1 MRHSTTHPHTASE
14 TCAQVSAK
22 NLALCTV
29 ENCTPHTK
37 GNSFRYARRNF
48 DLLEFVLS
56 PTIGYVVIIGVG
68 LAMAAVV
75 TMMVKVETKLL
86 GTRKTSEWFYTA
98 GRTIKTGLIAASI
111 VSAWTWAA
119 TLLQSSTVTFEFG
132 MAGAFWYA
140 AGASIQVV
148 LFSIIAIELKR
159 KAPMTHTFPEMIYV
173 RYGKHPHKVFLFF
186 ALLTN
191 TIVTAMLVLGG
202 AAVVNSLTGVD
213 ITLAAFLLPVG
224 IVAYTVFGG
233 LKATFFAEYIN
244 AGFIF
249 AVVLIFVLV
258 IYFTSPAIGGISG
271 MYDKLT
277 EAAVLNP
284 VEGNAAGSFLTLASA
299 GALVFG
305 IINIVGNFGTVFV
318 DQSYWQRAVAAR
330 PKSAAGGFI
339 LGGLAWFAIPFA
351 LATTLGLAAVA
362 SGVILTEDQVGQGL
376 VAPTAASV
384 LMGDVGAILIL
395 TIIFTAV
402 TAAGSSQLVSVSSL
416 ATYDVYRTYMRPSAT
431 GRQLIRVSRYAILL
445 FGMGMGLLALA
456 LLHIGLSLQYVYLLM
471 GILIGSAVA
480 PIAMSLLW
488 SRTGPYTAISG
499 AIAGLVAG
507 IAVWLVSAY
516 TIHGTITVAATGD
529 TLPMLAG
536 NVSSISTS
544 LIICMAGSMLAR
556 GRFDFE
562 TLRQK
567 IIVMDDRIRSIINRD
582 ADENMLRRSL
592 AISRRVGL
600 AVTITV
606 VVAWPAPLFL
616 SGYVFTLSS
625 FTAWIWLAALWAV
638 AGAITVV
645 VLPLFE
651 ARRSIWQVISHT
663 GTKEDHEAVPVQN
676 DVMGAP
682 ATSIL
687 VPVDGSIQSLRV
699 MSKMHHLL
707 REMAG
712 IRLYLLYVIEWP
724 EGHKENDGD
733 ITYQMQK
740 EGHLVLQSVVAPRE
754 AGDVHRLVRV
764 GDPSTRIVEM
774 AESLNV
780 DMIAMGRRGLGDT
793 DNTLGHVTQN
803 IIRSTRRPVMLLD

>member
-1 MRHSTTHPHTASE
+1 M
-14 TCAQVSAK
+14 
-22 NLALCTV
+22 
-29 ENCTPHTK
+29 
-37 GNSFRYARRNF
+37 
-48 DLLEFVLS
+48 EFVLS
-56 PTIGYVVIIGVG
+56 PTIGYVVLIGVG

-75 TMMVKVETKLL
+75 TMMVKVETKWL

-249 AVVLIFVLV
+249 VVVLIFVLA
-258 IYFTSPAIGGISG
+258 IYFTGPTIGGIPG

-277 EAAVLNP
+277 EAALLNP
-284 VEGNAAGSFLTLASA
+284 VEGNVAGSFLTLASA

-318 DQSYWQRAVAAR
+318 DQSYWQRAIAAR
-330 PKSAAGGFI
+330 PKSATGGFI

-376 VAPTAASV
+376 VAPTTASV

-416 ATYDVYRTYMRPSAT
+416 VTYDVYRTYMKPSAT
-431 GRQLIRVSRYAILL
+431 GRQLIRVSRYTILL
-445 FGMGMGLLALA
+445 FGMGMGLLGLA

-488 SRTGPYTAISG
+488 SRTGPHTAISG
-499 AIAGLVAG
+499 AIVGLVAG
-507 IAVWLVSAY
+507 VAVWLASAY
-516 TIHGTITVAATGD
+516 AIHGEITVLATGD
-529 TLPMLAG
+529 TIPMLAG
-536 NVSSISTS
+536 NISSISTS
-544 LIICMAGSMLAR
+544 LVICVAGSMLTR
-556 GRFDFE
+556 NRFDFQM
-562 TLRQK
+562 LRQK
-567 IIVMDDRIRSIINRD
+567 IVVLDEKMRSIIDRD
-582 ADENMLRRSL
+582 ADENMLRRAST
-592 AISRRVGL
+592 ISKRIGL
-600 AVTITV
+600 AATMTV
-606 VVAWPAPLFL
+606 VVVWPAPLFL

-625 FTAWIWLAALWAV
+625 FTVWVWLAALWAV
-638 AGAITVV
+638 AGAIVV
-645 VLPLFE
+645 IVLPLFE
-651 ARRSIWQVISHT
+651 ARRSIWHVISHT
-663 GTKEDHEAVPVQN
+663 DSEDHN
-676 DVMGAP
+676 DVIYDQDTVMGTP
-682 ATSIL
+682 SISVL
-687 VPVDGSIQSLRV
+687 VPIDGSIQSLRA
-699 MSKMHHLL
+699 MSKMHNLL
-707 REMAG
+707 QEMAG
-712 IRLYLLYVIEWP
+712 VRLYLLYVIEWP
-724 EGHKENDGD
+724 EENKETDEN
-733 ITYQMQK
+733 IMHQMQK
-740 EGHLVLQSVVAPRE
+740 EGYLVLQSVVVPRE
-754 AGDVHRLVRV
+754 AGDVHRIVKV

-774 AESLNV
+774 AESLHV
-780 DMIAMGRRGLGDT
+780 DMIAMGRRGLGGT
-793 DNTLGHVTQN
+793 DDTLGHVTQN
-803 IIRSTRRPVMLLD
+803 VIRTTRQPVILLD